1 MKVALLYGG
10 RSTEHEV
17 SLSSAAGVLRAL
29 MSHENMTVEPIGL
42 ARDGTWYYQDFDT
55 QLGHARA
62 DEPLTIEE
70 RRNYR
75 VAVLPAGGLAVR
87 EGKVLPVDCVIPIL
101 HGSFG
106 EDGTLQGLLEM
117 AGLPYVGSGV
127 VGSAVGMDKMRSK
140 QLWQDHGLPVVP
152 YLHVAESDLPHE
164 DDIRRLADVIEERL
178 GYPVFVKPN
187 AAGSSVGITR
197 VSTSDDLA
205 EALKRAF
212 RVDRV
217 VLIEQALSVREI
229 ETAVLGNDTPQAFQP
244 GEVIPSHE
252 FYDYD
257 AKYEDPEGAR
267 LVIPADI
274 PRDLADDIKA
284 LSVAAF
290 RAIDGAGLSRVDCF
304 VVSAEDG
311 SQQIYLNEINT
322 IPGFTPISMYPKMV
336 EAGGISYSELVM
348 RLIELAMERF
358 RLREARDFLAR

>member
-1 MKVALLYGG
+1 MRVALLYGG

-29 MSHENMTVEPIGL
+29 MSHRDMAVELIGL
-42 ARDGTWYYQDFDT
+42 ARDGTWYYQDFTHQFD
-55 QLGHARA
+55 RA
-62 DEPLTIEE
+62 QADRPLTIEE
-70 RRNYR
+70 RIEYR
-75 VAVLPAGGLAVR
+75 VVVLPAAGLAVR
-87 EGKVLPVDCVIPIL
+87 EGKALPVDCVIPIL

-140 QLWQDHGLPVVP
+140 RLWQDHGLPVVP
-152 YLHVAESDLPHE
+152 YLHVAQTDLPE
-164 DDIRRLADVIEERL
+164 EADLHHLSQVIDERL

-187 AAGSSVGITR
+187 AAGSSVGISR
-197 VSTSDDLA
+197 VMGPDGLA
-205 EALKRAF
+205 KSLDRAF

-217 VLIEQALSVREI
+217 VLIEQALPVREI
-229 ETAVLGNDTPQAFQP
+229 ETAVLGNEAPEAFPP
-244 GEVIPSHE
+244 GEVIPSHD

-257 AKYEDPEGAR
+257 AKYEDPDGAR
-267 LVIPADI
+267 LVIPAEI
-274 PRDLADDIKA
+274 SPELAEEIKV

-290 RAIDGAGLSRVDCF
+290 RAIDGAGLARVDCF
-304 VVSAEDG
+304 IVTAEDQ
-311 SQQIYLNEINT
+311 SQEIYLNEINT

-336 EAGGISYSELVM
+336 EAGGIDYSDLVM

-358 RLREARDFLAR
+358 RQRESRDFLAR

>member
-1 MKVALLYGG
+1 MRVALLYGG

-29 MSHENMTVEPIGL
+29 MSHDDMAVEPIGL
-42 ARDGTWYYQDFDT
+42 ARDGTWYYQDFAA
-55 QLGHARA
+55 QLKRA
-62 DEPLTIEE
+62 QADQPLTIEE
-70 RRNYR
+70 RRDHR

-87 EGKVLPVDCVIPIL
+87 EGKALPVDCVLPIL

-127 VGSAVGMDKMRSK
+127 VGSSVGMDKMRSK

-152 YLHVAESDLPHE
+152 YLHVAQSDLPE
-164 DDIRRLADVIEERL
+164 DDDIRRLAQVIDERL

-197 VSTSDDLA
+197 VGGADELA
-205 EALKRAF
+205 ESLERAF

-229 ETAVLGNDTPQAFQP
+229 ETAVLGNDAPQAFQP

-257 AKYEDPEGAR
+257 AKYEDPDGAR

-274 PRDLADDIKA
+274 SQEIAEEIKA

-304 VVSAEDG
+304 IVTAENG
-311 SQQIYLNEINT
+311 SQEIYLNEINT

-336 EAGGISYSELVM
+336 EAGGISYADLVM

-358 RLREARDFLAR
+358 HQREARDFLAR

>member
-1 MKVALLYGG
+1 
-10 RSTEHEV
+10 
-17 SLSSAAGVLRAL
+17 
-29 MSHENMTVEPIGL
+29 MSHEEMAVELIGL
-42 ARDGTWYYQDFDT
+42 ARDGTWYYQNFT
-55 QLGHARA
+55 AQLDRA
-62 DEPLTIEE
+62 QADSPLTIEE
-70 RRNYR
+70 RSDHR
-75 VAVLPAGGLAVR
+75 VAVLPGGGLAVR
-87 EGKVLPVDCVIPIL
+87 EGKALPVDCVVPIL

-117 AGLPYVGSGV
+117 AGLAYVGSGV

-152 YLHVAESDLPHE
+152 YLHVAEADLPE
-164 DDIRRLADVIEERL
+164 PDDMHRLARVIDERL

-197 VSTSDDLA
+197 VTTPEELPTSL
-205 EALKRAF
+205 ERAF

-217 VLIEQALSVREI
+217 ALIEQALSVREI
-229 ETAVLGNDTPQAFQP
+229 ETAVLGNESPQAFQP

-257 AKYEDPEGAR
+257 AKYQDPEGAR

-274 PRDLADDIKA
+274 PPDLAEEIKA

-304 VVSAEDG
+304 IVTADDG
-311 SQQIYLNEINT
+311 SQDVYVNEINT

-336 EAGGISYSELVM
+336 EAGGIRYAELVM

-358 RLREARDFLAR
+358 QQREARDFLAR